1 VVDEARIV
9 VRLMRVEMHGVVRA
23 LKAEKLSHQMG
34 RLKVVIDGE
43 FNSFT

>member
-9 VRLMRVEMHGVVRA
+9 VRLMRVEEMHGVVRA

-34 RLKVVIDGE
+34 RLKGGD
-43 FNSFT
+43 